1 MMPKQVHHNKSLFV
15 QSCLLIICFTFFVSC
30 QSREGYKKKMNEN
43 TLQPHTDSEPHFQ
56 ATERPYYYIFQTA
69 HAHTFA
75 ALTHGGIEL
84 LHCGEEF
91 KAEVLPS
98 GGVEYGGDI
107 SIAPPYSDEWIGY
120 GQTRGFDQ
128 YNLRTHEHKWHMVAP
143 RMEETVK
150 ACRAL
155 DPEKNIFAFMIEW
168 RDDDKLKRIFKVC
181 DLSGEDVIVLNK
193 VESDFLLDD
202 FTYNSLVVKDS
213 ALFYL
218 NEKDTRLLS
227 VDKNWNPVAHPFT
240 SAYNEHHK
248 KFFMTQRIE
257 IHPTLPI
264 AIISAKGT
272 FLVSWKDNKKNL
284 IPLVTLDQDIRTGE
298 YSFSPDGKYI
308 VWEAVNIKKADYQYF
323 YAEVNIKI
331 PGYIGMP
338 KLLQHNNPMR
348 SSLLILWG
356 TNPSTVLVGE
366 PDGLYWWH
374 VK

>member
-1 MMPKQVHHNKSLFV
+1 
-15 QSCLLIICFTFFVSC
+15 
-30 QSREGYKKKMNEN
+30 MNEN
-43 TLQPHTDSEPHFQ
+43 TLQPHVDAEPHYQ

-69 HAHTFA
+69 HAYTFA

-84 LHCGEEF
+84 LHCGDELKKET
-91 KAEVLPS
+91 LPS

-107 SIAPPYSDEWIGY
+107 SIAPRYSDEWIGY

-168 RDDDKLKRIFKVC
+168 REGAKVRRIFKVC
-181 DLSGEDVIVLNK
+181 DLSQEEPVILK
-193 VESDFLLDD
+193 KIESDFIPGG
-202 FTYNSLVVKDS
+202 FTYNSFAVKDS
-213 ALFYL
+213 TLFYL
-218 NEKDTRLLS
+218 NEEKSRLLS

-240 SAYNEHHK
+240 TAYNEHYK
-248 KFFMTQRIE
+248 KIFRTQRIE

-272 FLVSWKDNKKNL
+272 FLISWKDKKKDL
-284 IPLVTLDQDIRTGE
+284 IPLVSLDTNISTGG

-308 VWEAVNIKKADYQYF
+308 VWGSVKLSADEQYY
-323 YAEVNIKI
+323 YAEVSEKI
-331 PGYIGMP
+331 PGYIGIP
-338 KLLQHNNPMR
+338 KLLSSSFQLNNAESTLWASNPNTI
-348 SSLLILWG
+348 LIVK
-356 TNPSTVLVGE
+356 S
-366 PDGLYWWH
+366 DGLYWWH
-374 VK
+374 IK